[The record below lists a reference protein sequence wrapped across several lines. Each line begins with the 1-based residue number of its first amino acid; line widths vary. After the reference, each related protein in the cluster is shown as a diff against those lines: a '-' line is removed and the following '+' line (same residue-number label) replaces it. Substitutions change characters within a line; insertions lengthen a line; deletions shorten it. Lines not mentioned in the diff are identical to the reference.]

1 MKKSSSTP
9 IFGHIKKGNTDY
21 VRKNINKYNT
31 ADKDPCSFSC
41 LLGNAIYHN
50 QPEIVNVILDENIQ
64 YRTDQLICHN
74 TNIIQQAV
82 HFLNDLDTIE
92 RVILRYQ
99 YQFDINAATI
109 PKEPWHLKY
118 KDNHYKSF
126 PPLFNAVD
134 SYSPEKVSL
143 LLKLGAD
150 PMKEYM
156 GKTALEFAKSDEL
169 QKELDIYKEDGVF
182 KSLYG
187 AQLSNTIDHIIELL
201 IEAELNLWTQ
211 IAKETYCDETSSD
224 DEFESN
230 KRQRV

>member
-9 IFGHIKKGNTDY
+9 IFGHIKKGNIDY
-21 VRKNINKYNT
+21 VRKNISKYNT

-50 QPEIVNVILDENIQ
+50 QPEIVNTILDENIQ
-64 YRTDQLICHN
+64 YRSDQLICHN

-82 HFLNDLDTIE
+82 HFLYDLDTIE

-109 PKEPWHLKY
+109 PKETWHLKY

-126 PPLFNAVD
+126 PPLFNAID
-134 SYSPEKVSL
+134 SYHPAKVAL

-150 PMKEYM
+150 PLYEYQ

-182 KSLYG
+182 TIYG
-187 AQLSNTIDHIIELL
+187 AQLSNNIDHIIELL
-201 IEAELNLWTQ
+201 IEAELNFWTR
-211 IAKETYCDETSSD
+211 IAKDTYGDETSSD
-224 DEFESN
+224 DEFEPN
-230 KRQRV
+230 KRQRI